1 MGSVSQIPPAHEGD
15 YPPRGDLRKMMAAQ
29 PLPVVAA
36 GTVDPASMAGDAP
49 SQRATAVLSA
59 FNAAVAAG
67 DAAALASCF
76 LAEQAYWRDQLALT
90 YHLRSFTT
98 PAVIAASLL
107 ETEALRGVP
116 EGFKLQEEARYIPIS
131 ETLQFMSCPIAF
143 KTTSPAATAS
153 GSMLLVP
160 VKTDGVVEWKVWVL
174 VTVLDNFD
182 VQPEDESLLQSPG
195 RQLDGLET
203 IDTDVLIIGGGNAA
217 VTLAARLKALGV
229 ESVMMERNARP
240 GDNWALR
247 YDSMRFHLP
256 TSSCEL
262 PFLSYGEKLQT
273 PHLLLRDEL
282 AEQVKRYVATF
293 NLDAIY
299 SATIRSTTYDPE
311 KKQWEV
317 RFETPDALRTA
328 LAKHVV
334 QATGISSQK
343 PYLPPMADS
352 SLYKGVSIH
361 SVAYKNAHELTG
373 AGAKASSSVLVI
385 GSANTAFDVLG
396 DCHSAGLD
404 TTMVVRS
411 PTYLLPADYVFDP
424 HATGAYDIHGVAIVD
439 RQFNTMPACVDGHL
453 VRGRFAAMAAREPER
468 YRAVA
473 AAGFPVVD
481 SAHPD
486 ASILHNLIER
496 GGGHY
501 IDVGGSAL
509 LAERNVGVKAGVEPV
524 AFTATG
530 LRFSDGSEL
539 DADAVIWCT
548 GFSDK
553 NVRDTAAEVLGGG
566 DGPAAE
572 GKLGPREIAARL
584 DGTWGV
590 DVEGEIRGM
599 WKRQSRLDS
608 YWVMGGHTQYHRW
621 HSHTLAMQIK
631 AAVDGFLPPAYR
643 DTPGK

>member
-1 MGSVSQIPPAHEGD
+1 MQSAESANPQTRSHDKDRWTREGDTKRISQVPPAHEGD
-15 YPPRGDLRKMMAAQ
+15 YPPRGDLRTMMAQQ

-49 SQRATAVLSA
+49 SRRAAAVLSA

-67 DAAALASCF
+67 DAAALASCL
-76 LAEQAYWRDQLALT
+76 LAEQAHWRDQLALT

-116 EGFKLQEEARYIPIS
+116 EGFKLQADARYIPVS

-160 VKTDGVVEWKVWVL
+160 VKTDGVVEWKIWVL

-182 VQPEDESLLQSPG
+182 VQSEGESLLQSPD
-195 RQLDGLET
+195 RQLDGLGT
-203 IDTDVLIIGGGNAA
+203 IETDVLIIGGGNAA
-217 VTLAARLKALGV
+217 ITLAARLKALGV
-229 ESVMMERNARP
+229 ESIMVERNARL

-262 PFLSYGEKLQT
+262 PFLS
-273 PHLLLRDEL
+273 
-282 AEQVKRYVATF
+282 
-293 NLDAIY
+293 
-299 SATIRSTTYDPE
+299 
-311 KKQWEV
+311 
-317 RFETPDALRTA
+317 

-361 SVAYKNAHELTG
+361 SVAYKNDDKLRDG
-373 AGAKASSSVLVI
+373 GAKSVPVI

-396 DCHSAGLD
+396 DCHSAGLN
-404 TTMVVRS
+404 TTIVVRS

-424 HATGAYDIHGVAIVD
+424 HATGAYDIHGAAIAD
-439 RQFNTMPACVDGHL
+439 RQFNTMPACMDGHL
-453 VRGRFAAMAAREPER
+453 RRSSISTSPSTDFCANSNRAFARGWFAAMAAREPER

-501 IDVGGSAL
+501 ID
-509 LAERNVGVKAGVEPV
+509 PV

-530 LRFSDGSEL
+530 LRFSDGSKL
-539 DADAVIWCT
+539 VADAVIWCT

-553 NVRDTAAEVLGGG
+553 NVRDTAAGGSV
-566 DGPAAE
+566 PARS
-572 GKLGPREIAARL
+572 GPRKIAARL

-608 YWVMGGHTQYHRW
+608 YWVMGGHTQYVPP
-621 HSHTLAMQIK
+621 LALALAHAGH
-631 AAVDGFLPPAYR
+631 AASRRPSTASCRRPIGIRQESCDLLAPRLVGNV
-643 DTPGK
+643 